1 MKQIS
6 RELDCLVNK
15 STEIKKQDPTT
26 KLGDV
31 IKQFVESNIEP
42 KHKKSSPLMELW
54 NKILPEEQR
63 RHCKI
68 DSISGGLMKVKVDS
82 PSYLSELQWSS
93 GDLLAKIKEQC
104 PAARIKKIKFTVG

>member
-1 MKQIS
+1 MI
-6 RELDCLVNK
+6 NK
-15 STEIKKQDPTT
+15 STEVKRQDPTA

-31 IKQFVESNIEP
+31 VKQFVENNIEP

-54 NKILPEEQR
+54 DKILPEGQR

-82 PSYLSELQWSS
+82 PSYLYDLQLS
-93 GDLLAKIKEQC
+93 GGELLAKIKEHC